1 MMKLR
6 AIEIKQGNTKFWISK
21 VLLKDLMGKV
31 RADHQSPDNPDGYQR
46 EISKSRARKFGKF
59 MEKGGISPITILLN
73 IRKPGAIKEGDGH
86 IEIDE
91 GVDWW
96 IVDGQHRLEGLK
108 IIAEEENPL
117 VRDIQLPIILMNV
130 PQIEE
135 AKNFLIINKTQ
146 KGVRTD
152 LAERIFSIMV
162 EKEGKEKS
170 IDLPIDLWKH
180 EALQIVDL
188 LTTLPESPLKG
199 MIKRPGEKGAK
210 PLKQVSVTDSLEPI
224 VDNYKSF
231 LPSLERLAR
240 ALINMWSAL
249 KEICPECFIRPKD
262 YLLLKTPGVFVVHKL
277 FAHLL
282 PTLSA
287 AKDLTKGMFLK
298 IFKHPKVSLYFESE
312 YWDRNNVEGWSRFGT
327 SQKSFKI
334 ITDLIWDE
342 MSKVVEEL
350 VQPRE
355 DIRF

>member
-1 MMKLR
+1 MRLE
-6 AIEIKQGNTKFWISK
+6 AIQIKQGDTKFWVSR
-21 VLLKDLMGKV
+21 VLLKDLIGKV
-31 RADHQSPDNPDGYQR
+31 RPDQQSPENPGGYQR

-59 MEKGGISPITILLN
+59 IEKGGISPITILLN
-73 IRKPGAIKEGDGH
+73 IREPGKIKEVDGY

-96 IVDGQHRLEGLK
+96 IVDGQHRVEGLK
-108 IIAEEENPL
+108 IVAEEENPSL
-117 VRDIQLPIILMNV
+117 REMQLPIILMNV

-162 EKEGKEKS
+162 EREGKEKA

-180 EALQIVDL
+180 EALKIVDL
-188 LTTLPESPLKG
+188 LTTAPESPLRG
-199 MIKRPGEKGAK
+199 MIKRPGEKGTK

-231 LPSLERLAR
+231 LPSVDRLSL

-249 KEICPECFIRPKD
+249 KEICPECFNRPKD

-298 IFKHPKVSLYFESE
+298 IFKHPRVLPYFESE

-355 DIRF
+355 EIRF